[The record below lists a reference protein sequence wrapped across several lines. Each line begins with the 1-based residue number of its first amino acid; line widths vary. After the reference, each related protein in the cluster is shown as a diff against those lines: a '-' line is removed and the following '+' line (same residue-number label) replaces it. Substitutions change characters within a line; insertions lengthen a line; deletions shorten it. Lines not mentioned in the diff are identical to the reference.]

1 MGAYVSR
8 EYCENRDVKLSCEHD
23 LGDDTRPETVGGF
36 ERGGF
41 PANPDIAGIGVS
53 LSTWT
58 TEPKPLTRYP
68 RYWEPFWSLPSWPS
82 SSPLSAPFGG

>member
-53 LSTWT
+53 RLHMDNRGQSTDSLRCWV
-58 TEPKPLTRYP
+58 
-68 RYWEPFWSLPSWPS
+68 PFWS
-82 SSPLSAPFGG
+82 